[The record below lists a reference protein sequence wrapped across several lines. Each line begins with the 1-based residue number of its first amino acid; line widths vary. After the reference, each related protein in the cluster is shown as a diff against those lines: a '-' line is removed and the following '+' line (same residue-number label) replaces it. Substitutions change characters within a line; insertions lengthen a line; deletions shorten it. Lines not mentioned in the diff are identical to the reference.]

1 MRVNTLSFSYAVKTT
16 SPKQEGKQNVSF
28 GAGFKIPKMIQ
39 KILERPNFSASMK
52 DGEIIDVI
60 GARYAGVREEL
71 VAEILGVGDGTVLET
86 AQKLV
91 KSAVHDLPSEV
102 EKQESFYYL
111 WSTKPHQLT
120 ENYKILTSM
129 PAADSEVGK
138 VNNISQVS
146 LRTNQIKYIP
156 YEKLVQLETDMSKLI
171 FDNLLIPMDESQK
184 KIAIAVYLYKAVM
197 KELLRRSDIRVIY
210 TDGGKPE
217 MLSLFGLKPG
227 EKIGRFIACDEPH
240 KILRPAE
247 VKK

>member
-1 MRVNTLSFSYAVKTT
+1 MRVNTLSFAYAVKTSST
-16 SPKQEGKQNVSF
+16 KQEKKQNVSF
-28 GAGFKIPKMIQ
+28 AANFRIPKTIQ
-39 KILERPNFSASMK
+39 EILERQDFSASMK
-52 DGEIIDVI
+52 DGLIIDAI
-60 GARYAGVREEL
+60 QRYRSLQQEL

>member
-16 SPKQEGKQNVSF
+16 NPKQERKQNVSF
-28 GAGFKIPKMIQ
+28 AANFRIPKTIQ
-39 KILERPNFSASMK
+39 EILERQDFSASIK
-52 DGEIIDVI
+52 DDLIIDAI
-60 GARYAGVREEL
+60 QRYRSLQQEL
-71 VAEILGVGDGTVLET
+71 VAEILGVGDGKVLES
-86 AQKLV
+86 AHGLV
-91 KSAVHDLPSEV
+91 KSAVEELPSEV
-102 EKQESFYYL
+102 KKQETFYYL

-120 ENYKILTSM
+120 ENYTILTSM

-138 VNNISQVS
+138 VNHISQVS

-156 YEKLVQLETDMSKLI
+156 YEKLVQLEKDMSKLI
-171 FDNLLIPMDESQK
+171 VDNLHIPMDERYK
-184 KIAIAVYLYKAVM
+184 EITVKVDLYKAVM

-227 EKIGRFIACDEPH
+227 EKIGRLIACDEPH